1 MSDEEEP
8 RDPFR
13 DEPPFGPWH
22 DSLRQA
28 EMVLGA
34 LAELPAITQA
44 IIAIKRLSRED
55 LECVV
60 LERLYMWHAGA
71 GVDVIDRWLYPRADP
86 DS

>member
-1 MSDEEEP
+1 
-8 RDPFR
+8 
-13 DEPPFGPWH
+13 
-22 DSLRQA
+22 
-28 EMVLGA
+28 
-34 LAELPAITQA
+34 LPDITQA

>member
-1 MSDEEEP
+1 
-8 RDPFR
+8 
-13 DEPPFGPWH
+13 
-22 DSLRQA
+22 
-28 EMVLGA
+28 MVLRA
-34 LAELPAITQA
+34 LAELPDITQA

-86 DS
+86 DLE